1 MVPPRVQLCPS
12 HTPEDRDIPRG
23 AGSSV
28 TFPRHRGTRCDMSPN
43 SCTRVA
49 TTGARPPAHVASSRL
64 EAAEAGPDPLQS
76 PQFLFTSSFRPSKKG
91 SQGGCTPGHSLSHG
105 HWQRH
110 SGSCALAR
118 GTHGTGQGWDRESC
132 QMGPSRGH
140 RPRARTLDCPR
151 AQGRWFVSPPSPDLP
166 SPAQCVC
173 SAEGFW
179 ESRQRAK
186 PFSKRIVTHK
196 NPWLDLTEQGLE
208 GTGMEPHLQRQE
220 LSLEGPPAPRDEL
233 GSLQTPWESPGTT
246 IQPSSMG

>member
-12 HTPEDRDIPRG
+12 HTPGDRGIPRG

-28 TFPRHRGTRCDMSPN
+28 PFPRRGGARCDVSPN
-43 SCTRVA
+43 NCTRVA

-91 SQGGCTPGHSLSHG
+91 SQGGCTPGHSVP
-105 HWQRH
+105 R
-110 SGSCALAR
+110 ALAEAQW
-118 GTHGTGQGWDRESC
+118 QGWDRESC

-140 RPRARTLDCPR
+140 RPHARTLDCPGAR
-151 AQGRWFVSPPSPDLP
+151 GRWFVSPPSPDLP

-179 ESRQRAK
+179 ESRQRAR
-186 PFSKRIVTHK
+186 PFSKRIVTDRK
-196 NPWLDLTEQGLE
+196 
-208 GTGMEPHLQRQE
+208 
-220 LSLEGPPAPRDEL
+220 SVV
-233 GSLQTPWESPGTT
+233 
-246 IQPSSMG
+246 